1 VKVRVGAAM
10 WIVAALGFFV
20 AEAITAAASSD
31 YGYLKDYIS
40 TLGVPGRSPRADLMN
55 AAFVAQGVLFP
66 VGAVLTTLGVHAR
79 KVLPFLSLASL
90 NGVGNLVVA
99 FVHSG
104 AGSTWHVVGAAV
116 AIAAGNS
123 AVLTGSSVLRRAGG
137 ARIHLVAS
145 VAIGGLGLLCL
156 LAVALGAS
164 PVGLWERGSVYAI
177 FIWQAYT
184 AVYLLSRGS

>member
-1 VKVRVGAAM
+1 M

-55 AAFVAQGVLFP
+55 TAFLAQGLFFP
-66 VGAVLTTLGVHAR
+66 VGALLTTRGVRAR
-79 KVLPFLSLASL
+79 KVLPFLSLAVL

-104 AGSTWHVVGAAV
+104 GGSSWHVLGAAL
-116 AIAAGNS
+116 AIAAGNA
-123 AVLTGSSVLRRAGG
+123 AVLIGSSVLRRAGVS
-137 ARIHLVAS
+137 RIHLLVS
-145 VAIGGLGLLCL
+145 VAFGVLGLMCL
-156 LAVALGAS
+156 LAVALDAS
-164 PVGLWERGSVYAI
+164 PVGLWERGSVYTI

-184 AVYLLSRGS
+184 ALYLLSRGP